1 MLDRITDAFTTMA
14 RFTARSSIDK
24 NGTTPSP
31 PQMPQSRCLRR
42 CFAFRIAASGG
53 WNLDADVSDDGSVT
67 SLDALMILQA
77 AASAINL

>member
-1 MLDRITDAFTTMA
+1 MLDHITDAFTTMA

-24 NGTTPSP
+24 NGTMPSP

-53 WNLDADVSDDGSVT
+53 WDANADVSGDGSVT
-67 SLDALMILQA
+67 SLDTLMILQA
-77 AASAINL
+77 AAGTIDL